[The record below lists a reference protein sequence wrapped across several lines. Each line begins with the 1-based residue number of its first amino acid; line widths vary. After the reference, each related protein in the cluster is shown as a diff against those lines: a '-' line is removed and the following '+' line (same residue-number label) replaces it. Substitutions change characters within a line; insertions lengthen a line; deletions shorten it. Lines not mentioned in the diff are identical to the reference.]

1 MSHIVPF
8 RLFPALTLC
17 GCIAMLFDA
26 ATAHSQPRRRATQV
40 SVPRLV
46 APISGGQLTSL
57 RPAFR
62 VEMPAAPFEAM
73 LEICRDRQCAQTLAT
88 VLVLDGMARPPSDLP
103 VGVFFWRVTW
113 SGESTPTWVGRIM
126 PRAGSFDTV
135 QGVIRDING
144 DGIADIVSESEDG
157 TVVMWAGGPNGPS
170 STPTF
175 ARRLSVAASSW
186 GRVEFAGD
194 VNGDGFGDV
203 LHGDGAVL
211 AGTPT
216 GLSAEPLN
224 RRLPLARGPRG
235 PGGFL
240 ADISEVAVRL
250 VPIGDIDRDGH
261 VDACFAW
268 SMDEYAGC
276 TIRTSS
282 QACPYPYAGLDLGL
296 GTVQGYRAR
305 STLVGAGV
313 PADRAWWV
321 FGSQAAGDIDA
332 DGLAD
337 VVTEGKASVSVAFGD
352 ATATRL
358 PTQVIPGRYLNQ
370 SPEYVRDV
378 VTGDFNGDGANDVVT
393 FDGSAIWTFVGGTR
407 TLRPARPLRQADVNA
422 LFASGDFDGDGFGD
436 LLGETTGADG
446 GSVSL
451 VLFRGSAEGLSV
463 AQQIPAISDPGR
475 LLLVGDFN
483 GDGRDDFATSGV
495 QVFLS
500 NGSSFGRPLRLNMPP
515 TASNAIPA
523 ANGDDRD

>member
-1 MSHIVPF
+1 MSRIVTY
-8 RLFPALTLC
+8 RLIHALTLC
-17 GCIAMLFDA
+17 GCIAMAFDA
-26 ATAHSQPRRRATQV
+26 AIAHSQPRRRTAQA

-46 APISGGQLTSL
+46 APISGGQLTSP
-57 RPAFR
+57 RPTFR
-62 VEMPAAPFEAM
+62 VEMPAAPFEAT
-73 LEICRDRQCAQTLAT
+73 LEICRDRRCTQVLAAMPVT
-88 VLVLDGMARPPSDLP
+88 DGMAQPPSDLP
-103 VGVFFWRVTW
+103 VAVFFWRVTW
-113 SGESTPTWVGRIM
+113 SGDSTPTWVGRVM
-126 PRAGSFDTV
+126 PRAGNFDTV
-135 QGVIRDING
+135 QGVIPDING
-144 DGIADIVSESEDG
+144 DGIADIVSESDDG

-175 ARRLSVAASSW
+175 AGRLGAAASSW
-186 GRVEFAGD
+186 GGVEFAGD
-194 VNGDGFGDV
+194 VNGDGMGDV

-235 PGGFL
+235 PAGFL
-240 ADISEVAVRL
+240 ADMTEGPVRL

-261 VDACFAW
+261 ADACFAW
-268 SMDEYAGC
+268 SMDEFAGC
-276 TIRTSS
+276 SVRTSS

-305 STLVGAGV
+305 STSLAAGASAG
-313 PADRAWWV
+313 RAWWI

-337 VVTEGKASVSVAFGD
+337 VVTEGKDSVTVAFGD

-358 PTQVIPGRYLNQ
+358 ATQVIPGRYLNQ

-422 LFASGDFDGDGFGD
+422 LFAAGDFDGDGFAD

-451 VLFRGSAEGLSV
+451 VLFRGSAEGLS
-463 AQQIPAISDPGR
+463 AARQIPVISDPGR

-500 NGSSFGRPLRLNMPP
+500 DGSSFGQPLRLNMPP
-515 TASNAIPA
+515 TASNAIPT
-523 ANGDDRD
+523 ANRDDRD